1 MSQTILAAKKTPQKL
16 FWDTSSQLVTL
27 SHKKANFDT
36 FIIQSGEREEGGLTE
51 AKINLNSF
59 VPPQVDCYVDSS
71 VPSPAQKF
79 MNALNFNASEVLM
92 KSLESFLNSG

>member
-1 MSQTILAAKKTPQKL
+1 MTHSL
-16 FWDTSSQLVTL
+16 FNQE
-27 SHKKANFDT
+27 K
-36 FIIQSGEREEGGLTE
+36 ERKTE

-71 VPSPAQKF
+71 VPNPAQKF
-79 MNALNFNASEVLM
+79 MNALNFNASEVLV

>member
-1 MSQTILAAKKTPQKL
+1 MLQK
-16 FWDTSSQLVTL
+16 
-27 SHKKANFDT
+27 
-36 FIIQSGEREEGGLTE
+36 QSGEREEDRLTE
-51 AKINLNSF
+51 AKINPNSF
-59 VPPQVDCYVDSS
+59 VPPQVDSS